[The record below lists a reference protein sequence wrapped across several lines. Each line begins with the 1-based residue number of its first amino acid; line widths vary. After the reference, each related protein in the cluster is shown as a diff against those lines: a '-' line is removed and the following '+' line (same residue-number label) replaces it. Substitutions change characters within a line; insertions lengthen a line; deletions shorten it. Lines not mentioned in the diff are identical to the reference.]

1 MSTVRTWVTQ
11 TVDGKW
17 EVHVEVPGGA
27 RLLGTSERR
36 EYAEAI
42 ARLWEEVNA

>member
-11 TVDGKW
+11 TVHGKW
-17 EVHVEVPGGA
+17 EVYVEVPGGA
-27 RLLGTSERR
+27 RRVGTCLNRER
-36 EYAEAI
+36 AEAF